1 MWATV
6 SFWEREEEHC
16 VTRLKGLRGR
26 MFHSYPF
33 PGNKLR
39 CHRLCWDTISW
50 VKFIMY
56 LSIVWVKHILLQY
69 KSPEITKKSVN
80 LLLSLWRPDGKRK
93 ENLQLR
99 LWNLNIW
106 IEKVDAKCR
115 LAEMTLVMTSLPLFF
130 NVCLHSHSFPFVLRS
145 SVDGEKGNRRWNS
158 NSRDLV
164 ASSPSFSSPPP
175 ERPGELA
182 CRLIKGF

>member
-1 MWATV
+1 
-6 SFWEREEEHC
+6 
-16 VTRLKGLRGR
+16 

-69 KSPEITKKSVN
+69 KSTEITKKSVN

-145 SVDGEKGNRRWNS
+145 SVDGEKKNRRWNS

>member
-39 CHRLCWDTISW
+39 CHRLCWDTISC

-56 LSIVWVKHILLQY
+56 LSIVWVEHILLQY
-69 KSPEITKKSVN
+69 KSTEITKKLLISV
-80 LLLSLWRPDGKRK
+80 LSPVRKLPGALWRRDGKRK

-99 LWNLNIW
+99 LWNLNIC

-130 NVCLHSHSFPFVLRS
+130 SVCLHSRSFRFALI
-145 SVDGEKGNRRWNS
+145 GGNLTAQSTGRR
-158 NSRDLV
+158 
-164 ASSPSFSSPPP
+164 
-175 ERPGELA
+175 EIGGGIQIPGT
-182 CRLIKGF
+182 

>member
-1 MWATV
+1 
-6 SFWEREEEHC
+6 
-16 VTRLKGLRGR
+16 
-26 MFHSYPF
+26 
-33 PGNKLR
+33 
-39 CHRLCWDTISW
+39 
-50 VKFIMY
+50 MY

-69 KSPEITKKSVN
+69 KSTEITKKTVN
-80 LLLSLWRPDGKRK
+80 LLLSPVSKVPGALWRRDGKRK

-106 IEKVDAKCR
+106 IEKVEAKCR

-130 NVCLHSHSFPFVLRS
+130 NVCLHSRSFHFALI
-145 SVDGEKGNRRWNS
+145 GGNLTAQSTGRRELNWRWNS
-158 NSRDLV
+158 NSRDLI
-164 ASSPSFSSPPP
+164 ASSPSFSCAPPP